1 MRKSRRE
8 GILSDHQEKSCED
21 KKYLVDFRAGSR
33 EKSGW
38 ASCFEPFDATRTFM
52 EHPVHRNWTTNAQ
65 AIGWVLLSTGIF
77 SLIFA
82 SGKFAGDSV
91 EVFQINF
98 LRMMGGFIGLSIVML
113 WQGGKI
119 SQYRTAKPGTHFLRA
134 MLGTAGSLMAIQ
146 SQADMPIVDATAL
159 SLLYVVFVLILGMV
173 FFHERI
179 GRRQWWGIVFCCAG
193 AIVIVGSRGAFQ
205 QFDSNYA
212 LPASFAVGAA
222 FVFAFEGMLIKHL
235 SGHDR
240 PMVLLLH
247 VSVFGMLLL
256 AVPAWL
262 AWKPLSLTTLL
273 IFLAL
278 GPIGVFAQYCTIR
291 GYSMADISIVGPVDY
306 SWLIFSSLIGFF
318 FFQEIPTWAVAG
330 GAALIAAGGI
340 VLATVRPAREKQPTL
355 EFQ

>member
-1 MRKSRRE
+1 MAGVNGK
-8 GILSDHQEKSCED
+8 GKAISD
-21 KKYLVDFRAGSR
+21 G
-33 EKSGW
+33 
-38 ASCFEPFDATRTFM
+38 
-52 EHPVHRNWTTNAQ
+52 EHGVRGTWTTNAE

-77 SLIFA
+77 SLIFS

-98 LRMMGGFIGLSIVML
+98 LRMVGGFIGLSAIVL
-113 WQGGKI
+113 WQGAKVA
-119 SQYRTAKPGTHFLRA
+119 SYRTRKPGTHFLRA

-159 SLLYVVFVLILGMV
+159 SLLYVVFVLILGMI

-179 GRRQWWGIVFCCAG
+179 GRRQWWGILFCCAG

-205 QFDSNYA
+205 QFDAAYA

-222 FVFAFEGMLIKHL
+222 LLFAFEGLLIKHL
-235 SGHDR
+235 AAHDK

-247 VSVFGMLLL
+247 VSIFGMLLL
-256 AVPAWL
+256 AIPTWL
-262 AWKPLSLTTLL
+262 AWKPLSVTTTL

-291 GYSMADISIVGPVDY
+291 GYGMADISIVGPVDY
-306 SWLIFSSLIGFF
+306 SWLIFASLIGFF
-318 FFQEIPTWAVAG
+318 FFNEIPTWAVAG

-340 VLATVRPAREKQPTL
+340 VLATVKPAREKQPTL